1 MFSYIYISFL
11 LQVPERQ
18 LPAPAYAD
26 MFMTKD
32 DASDDDIDDVLQK
45 ILSPD

>member
-1 MFSYIYISFL
+1 MFPYIYVSFL
-11 LQVPERQ
+11 LQFPKRQ

-32 DASDDDIDDVLQK
+32 DDIDDVLQK